1 MLYTTQEVCAFLHF
15 EVFIMKPYDNKD
27 KIIDTI
33 EYNGKYRNVSV
44 IRNRI
49 LAAVGTIVLVAVFIT
64 LPILVL

>member
-1 MLYTTQEVCAFLHF
+1 
-15 EVFIMKPYDNKD
+15 MKPYDNKD

-33 EYNGKYRNVSV
+33 EYNGKYRNVSD